1 MRKNN
6 KGGADVSLS
15 QRARSNS
22 EYQSRESGRNWR
34 DKSKVR
40 YFNCGAYGHY
50 AAECKKP
57 RRDKDQKEEVNMVQM
72 QDDEP
77 ALLMTEFEENNEKVM
92 LLNEDKSW
100 TRTLQGTNFGDG
112 SVMHIKGKGSVILCC
127 KNGGERILREVNYIP
142 TLCNNIIS
150 LGQMSEEGNKV
161 ILNGEYLWVYD
172 KENLLLMKVKRS
184 MNRLYKI
191 IIDSRKSSC
200 LLSKCDEI
208 SWFWH
213 SRLGH
218 VNFKA
223 MSLMS
228 SNQMVRG

>member
-92 LLNEDKSW
+92 LLNEDKVVPKLNKSDVGNQVDSNLW
-100 TRTLQGTNFGDG
+100 YLDNSASNHMTGQRSKFADLDENITGQVKFGDG
-112 SVMHIKGKGSVILCC
+112 SVVHIKGKGSVILCC
-127 KNGGERILREVNYIP
+127 KNGEEIILREVY
-142 TLCNNIIS
+142 
-150 LGQMSEEGNKV
+150 
-161 ILNGEYLWVYD
+161 
-172 KENLLLMKVKRS
+172 
-184 MNRLYKI
+184 
-191 IIDSRKSSC
+191 
-200 LLSKCDEI
+200 
-208 SWFWH
+208 
-213 SRLGH
+213 
-218 VNFKA
+218 
-223 MSLMS
+223 
-228 SNQMVRG
+228 